1 MNLQI
6 KVHSFAYKNGI
17 PNDSSGNGGGFV
29 FDCRGILNPGR
40 IEHCKILT
48 GLDLE
53 VIRFLETETQMPT
66 FLKNV
71 YDLLDLTVQNY
82 LERDFNHLQVDF
94 GCTGGQHRSV
104 YAATQLVAYLHNR
117 YPDLDI
123 HLQHTNAEN
132 WVR

>member
-1 MNLQI
+1 MSLQI

-29 FDCRGILNPGR
+29 FDCRGIFNPGR
-40 IEHCKILT
+40 IEHCKKLS

-71 YDLLDLTVQNY
+71 YALLDLTVQNY
-82 LERDFNHLQVDF
+82 LERDFEHLQVDF

-123 HLQHTNAEN
+123 HLLHTNAEN